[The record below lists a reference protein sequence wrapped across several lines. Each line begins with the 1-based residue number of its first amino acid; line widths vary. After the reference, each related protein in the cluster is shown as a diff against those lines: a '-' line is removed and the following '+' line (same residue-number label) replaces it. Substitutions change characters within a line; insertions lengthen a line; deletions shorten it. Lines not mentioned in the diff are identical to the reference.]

1 MYSVEDKRI
10 HNLNGKEVMNGD
22 YVLYWMQQS
31 QRVKYNH
38 ALCHAV
44 QIADSLDLPVLVFF
58 GITPDY
64 PSANLRHYKF
74 MIEGLAEVE
83 CELQKIGIRM
93 ITWIIDPVD
102 GVVRLADRASV
113 VVSDVGYLKHQRK
126 WRVEAASAIQCR
138 FLSVEADVIVPVET
152 ASIKEEYSAATLRP
166 KITALMK
173 FYSNLPPVIKPKK
186 NSLPVN
192 LNSINLSDIE
202 TVLKEL
208 CIDKSVSPVMNIQGG
223 TTAAE
228 LFLKNFKQSRLDE
241 YPEKHNHPSLNY
253 SSELSPYLHFGQISS
268 LYIASEIMD
277 VNSPGGDAY
286 LEELIVRRELGINFV
301 YYNKYYD
308 LIDSIPPWAAATLKK
323 HQADRREFLYSRR
336 EFEESLT
343 HDVYWN
349 AAQNELVTTGRIH
362 NYMRMYWGKKII
374 EWTESPEMAFDYM
387 VYLNNRY
394 ALDGRDPNSYTG
406 IAWCFGKHDRPWKER
421 PVFGTV
427 RYMNDNGLKRKFDM
441 TGYLSK
447 YLPVR

>member
-1 MYSVEDKRI
+1 
-10 HNLNGKEVMNGD
+10 
-22 YVLYWMQQS
+22 
-31 QRVKYNH
+31 
-38 ALCHAV
+38 
-44 QIADSLDLPVLVFF
+44 
-58 GITPDY
+58 
-64 PSANLRHYKF
+64 

-83 CELQKIGIRM
+83 CELQKLGIRM

-102 GVVRLADRASV
+102 GFVRLADRASV
-113 VVSDVGYLKHQRK
+113 VVSDVGYLKHQTK
-126 WRVEAASAIQCR
+126 WRVEAASAVQCR

-192 LNSINLSDIE
+192 LHSINLSDIE

-228 LFLKNFKQSRLDE
+228 LVLKNFKQSRLDE
-241 YPEKHNHPSLNY
+241 YPEKHNHPSLSY

-277 VNSPGGDAY
+277 ANSPGGDTY

-323 HQADRREFLYSRR
+323 HQADRR
-336 EFEESLT
+336 
-343 HDVYWN
+343 
-349 AAQNELVTTGRIH
+349 
-362 NYMRMYWGKKII
+362 
-374 EWTESPEMAFDYM
+374 
-387 VYLNNRY
+387 
-394 ALDGRDPNSYTG
+394 
-406 IAWCFGKHDRPWKER
+406 
-421 PVFGTV
+421 
-427 RYMNDNGLKRKFDM
+427 
-441 TGYLSK
+441 
-447 YLPVR
+447 